1 MNNLL
6 ANAFDFSYIF
16 GNIAKNWYYYV
27 IGAVVLTLVILT
39 VVFKK
44 FRGKLD
50 NLSDTQRIVYIAVLT
65 ALAAVANIFDIKISD
80 ELQISLVATV
90 GFISGYLLGA
100 GGGFAVCF
108 TGDLLGALINPHGAY
123 NPVIA
128 IGTGLW
134 GFIPGVIFS
143 LIKDN
148 KYLLAGISFFLGLV
162 IISAGI
168 NTVGIW
174 LMYGLGKKTLWAYYA
189 TFPFKAIG
197 VAANAVICCLLLS
210 TPLFQTLC
218 KRHEE
223 DGEPPQEE

>member
-6 ANAFDFSYIF
+6 VNAFDFSYIF
-16 GNIAKNWYYYV
+16 GNIGKNWYYYV

-50 NLSDTQRIVYIAVLT
+50 SLSDTKRLVYIAVLS
-65 ALAAVANIFDIKISD
+65 ALATLSNVFDIKVSD
-80 ELQISLVATV
+80 DLQISLVATV

-108 TGDLLGALINPHGAY
+108 TGDLIGALINPHGVY

-143 LIKDN
+143 ILKNN
-148 KYLLAGISFFLGLV
+148 KYVLTVISFFIGLIV
-162 IISAGI
+162 ISGGI
-168 NTVGIW
+168 NTLGIW
-174 LMYGLGKKTLWAYYA
+174 LMYGLGKKTFFAYYA

-197 VAANAVICCLLLS
+197 VVVNIVICVLLLS
-210 TPLFQTLC
+210 TPLFGILC
-218 KRHEE
+218 KETERSKKEE
-223 DGEPPQEE
+223 